1 MGSLLSLPSRAQP
14 IEYFQSSET
23 EECKRLRMPPSYE
36 DESNRLIPSLPHE
49 VSLEILARVPRIC
62 YLNMKMV
69 SRNWKAAIIGS
80 ELYQLRK
87 ELGRTEEWLY
97 ILTKVEEDKLAC
109 HALDPLSG
117 RWQKLPPMPTAAC
130 EEKTQMGFSGLC
142 LQNVMDSSIKIADII
157 RGWLGRRDASL
168 KMQTCGCA
176 SGAVDGCLYVLGGF
190 SRSSATKCVWRYD
203 PCANLWHEASPMTTG
218 RAFCKTS
225 LLDNKLY
232 VVGGISRVRGGFTPL
247 QSAEVYDP
255 QRDLWTQMPSMPFSK
270 AKLSPTPFLA
280 ELLKPVAIGVTSYRG
295 RLCVPQSLYSWPLF
309 VDVRGEIYDPGTN
322 TWVEMPAGMGEG
334 WPAKQAGTK
343 LSAVL
348 NNELY
353 ALDPFGSLDG
363 GQLKVYDHQDDAWKV
378 VIGDVPV
385 HNLSNC
391 ETPYLLASFLGKLHL
406 IAKDINN
413 DASILQAD
421 LKRLCCSY
429 CTSSS
434 SPIISSSQIPE
445 KLNETEPDFW
455 EVIATKNFGTAEFV
469 SCQVLSI

>member
-23 EECKRLRMPPSYE
+23 NECKRLRMPPIYE

-62 YLNMKMV
+62 YLNLKMV
-69 SRNWKAAIIGS
+69 SRNWKAAI
-80 ELYQLRK
+80 
-87 ELGRTEEWLY
+87 T
-97 ILTKVEEDKLAC
+97 
-109 HALDPLSG
+109 G

-130 EEKTQMGFSGLC
+130 EEETQMGFSGLC
-142 LQNVMDSSIKIADII
+142 LRNVMDSSIKIADIV
-157 RGWLGRRDASL
+157 RGWLGRSDASL

-176 SGAVDGCLYVLGGF
+176 IGAVDGCLYVLGGF
-190 SRSSATKCVWRYD
+190 SRSSATKCVWR
-203 PCANLWHEASPMTTG
+203 
-218 RAFCKTS
+218 
-225 LLDNKLY
+225 
-232 VVGGISRVRGGFTPL
+232 VRGGFTPL

-255 QRDLWTQMPSMPFSK
+255 QTNLWTQMPSMPFSK

-280 ELLKPVAIGVTSYRG
+280 ELLKPVAIGAPSYRG

-309 VDVRGEIYDPGTN
+309 VDVGGEIYDPGTN
-322 TWVEMPAGMGEG
+322 TWAEMPAGMGEG

-353 ALDPFGSLDG
+353 ASDPSGSLDG

-391 ETPYLLASFLGKLHL
+391 ETPYLLASLLRSLSLVKLKHG
-406 IAKDINN
+406 
-413 DASILQAD
+413 
-421 LKRLCCSY
+421 LKTAMS
-429 CTSSS
+429 
-434 SPIISSSQIPE
+434 ISSEGNAYLQESQ
-445 KLNETEPDFW
+445 F
-455 EVIATKNFGTAEFV
+455 
-469 SCQVLSI
+469 